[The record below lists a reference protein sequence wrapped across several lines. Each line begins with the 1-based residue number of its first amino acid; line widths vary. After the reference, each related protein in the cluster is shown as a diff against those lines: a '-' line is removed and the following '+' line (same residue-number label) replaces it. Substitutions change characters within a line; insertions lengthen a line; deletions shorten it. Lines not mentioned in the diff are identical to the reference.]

1 MNRNEIQRLMQER
14 DKLITGLNN
23 NLEADISTAQRD
35 LLDLFMRSF
44 ADKLQTDENGVILN
58 NSYNQNLLVNIDKVF
73 LEFVKNNNVAVINS
87 LIYGVGALVDYN
99 AKYYK
104 NLDGNAKLIPLR
116 EKVITNMRGWL
127 GIEANDTAK
136 PNGYLDTLVK
146 SDVVK
151 TQIKNFGMKII
162 YGRQGFFEAKN
173 ELQ

>member
-104 NLDGNAKLIPLR
+104 NLDGNAK
-116 EKVITNMRGWL
+116 
-127 GIEANDTAK
+127 
-136 PNGYLDTLVK
+136 
-146 SDVVK
+146 
-151 TQIKNFGMKII
+151 
-162 YGRQGFFEAKN
+162 
-173 ELQ
+173 